1 RDAAM
6 RQQLEQHPEDATI
19 LADLGVLCADDGR
32 FGEGRDLLERAIEL
46 DQSNALLHVS
56 AAGMAA
62 NDGDLDAA
70 ESAYR
75 KALSLQADMPLAHVG
90 LGQLAEAREQFSTAE
105 EHFEEAVRVDPENA
119 DALLGLARL
128 RMEQGHIEQAVQM
141 FVRVTQLY
149 PQHVRALAGYGQ
161 ALMLRGTPEQA
172 ARPLKRALEL
182 DESLHGARL
191 MLAHVE
197 LSRGNIT
204 AAEKAYRQVLRA
216 QPGNGDGLAGLADAL
231 RAQGR
236 MEEAFMAYDA
246 ARKMYPD
253 AEELTTLRATCQGA
267 MGHEAEAVEDL
278 RQFMADHPRCKAPR
292 LLLADIYRGRGQ
304 LGEAAAMWQEAV
316 DKDDGDA
323 LAHAELAILHERRG
337 DFEAADNAAS
347 GSTEDNRPS
356 VRLLRARAALR
367 KDDTAAAQRELL
379 ALKGAPLVPPLRRD
393 RLRLLGL
400 VHDRASRWAEAV
412 LAFREAQR
420 IEAGPLPM
428 LVDAEHLR
436 PALKSLLAEPE
447 LSQPRVAPPVLLMGL
462 PGSGI
467 ERVAA
472 LLADQPGVFVRE
484 DRFGDQP
491 DFFAD
496 ANDMGMLTTMSQ
508 GQLGVQ
514 ARRYAR
520 VQERHVKGNPA
531 CIIDWLP
538 VFDARMLPV
547 IKLALPGVRAIIVD
561 AEPRA
566 AYLRWLAFGWQ
577 RRLRMQDSTEAA
589 RWWNLGKQQLDMA
602 AEHLP
607 VVRVDGD
614 ALLQAPD
621 KAGAELAQFLDLK
634 ELSPGPL
641 SAQREQSS
649 AGLPIRF
656 AAGHEDKY
664 REVLAEAFAALEG

>member
-1 RDAAM
+1 MAESRLPPTTPEQAAEREADM
-6 RQQLEQHPEDATI
+6 RQQLEQHPEDANI
-19 LADLGVLCADDGR
+19 LAELGVLCADDGR
-32 FGEGRDLLERAIEL
+32 FGEGRDLLERAIAL
-46 DQSNALLHVS
+46 DKSDPRLHVS

-62 NDGDLDAA
+62 NDGDMDAA
-70 ESAYR
+70 ASDYR
-75 KALSLQADMPLAHVG
+75 KALLLQADLPLAHIG
-90 LGQLAEAREQFSTAE
+90 LGQIAEAREQFSTAE
-105 EHFEEAVRVDPENA
+105 EHFEAAVKVDPENA

-128 RMEQGHIEQAVQM
+128 RMAQGHIEQAVQM
-141 FVRVTQLY
+141 FARVTQRY
-149 PQHVRALAGYGQ
+149 PQHARALAGYGQ

-182 DESLHGARL
+182 DESLHAARL

-197 LSRGNIT
+197 LYRGNIA

-253 AEELTTLRATCQGA
+253 AEELTTLRAICQVPWAARLKRSRICASSWPITPDARRRACCWPTSIAVGA
-267 MGHEAEAVEDL
+267 SSE
-278 RQFMADHPRCKAPR
+278 R
-292 LLLADIYRGRGQ
+292 LKPCGRR
-304 LGEAAAMWQEAV
+304 LSTRMT
-316 DKDDGDA
+316 GDA

-337 DFEAADNAAS
+337 DFEAADNAAT

-428 LVDAEHLR
+428 LVAAEHLR

-462 PGSGI
+462 PGSGV

-472 LLADQPGVFVRE
+472 LLADQPGVAVRE
-484 DRFGDQP
+484 DRFGDQT

-496 ANDMGMLTTMSQ
+496 ANDMCMLTTMSQ

-520 VQERHVKGNPA
+520 VQERHVKGNPPASSTGCRYSMRA
-531 CIIDWLP
+531 CC
-538 VFDARMLPV
+538 R
-547 IKLALPGVRAIIVD
+547 
-561 AEPRA
+561 
-566 AYLRWLAFGWQ
+566 
-577 RRLRMQDSTEAA
+577 
-589 RWWNLGKQQLDMA
+589 
-602 AEHLP
+602 
-607 VVRVDGD
+607 
-614 ALLQAPD
+614 
-621 KAGAELAQFLDLK
+621 
-634 ELSPGPL
+634 
-641 SAQREQSS
+641 
-649 AGLPIRF
+649 
-656 AAGHEDKY
+656 
-664 REVLAEAFAALEG
+664 